1 MDLRESA
8 SRSFIL
14 LRASWSVDAARQAL
28 LGRQVTHVIV
38 QRAEGADERWHL
50 LRYGDVIGQLAIAD
64 GATTLEDALGLA
76 GAPGD
81 AIVDAASIEPV
92 DRSVV
97 VMSDGAPLGF
107 VDVFWTSAPARRTTR
122 GSRRSLP
129 PATTAPEAEP
139 GGTTERSLEAE
150 FPDTVAAGAVE
161 WLLVS
166 LTATEATAHGVSVEV
181 AEGDELDILVQP
193 RRGFEV
199 EGDDRGTIVVPA
211 SGESMP
217 LQFKLKAV
225 DQGQG
230 IIRVLAFRRG
240 EPLGLITLNP
250 TVTPATAAPTVRGR
264 SASAPRKRKA
274 KALATASPQVPDMTL
289 FIEQREH
296 GGTVEYLIRLT
307 ATDPALGLNLKSYG
321 PFQLKLDPAGFF
333 ETFFAEIEEL
343 PLDTPE
349 QQQIADRRVAAKG
362 AELSR
367 LLFPPELQAK
377 LWEVRDNIQSII
389 VQSEE
394 PWIPWEMCRLFG
406 KDGDRLVDGPF
417 LAEKYTITRWRP
429 GIGIKRPVT
438 LRNIALV
445 VPPDSGLPLANEE
458 RDFVLSLA
466 GPKRKVTLVPGTFAD
481 VQDAFIAGT
490 YDGFHFTGH
499 GVARDENPNRSSII
513 LTGELPFTP
522 EDVSG
527 VAANVGI
534 PRPFMFM
541 NACQVGRAG
550 MGLTGIGGWANRLVE
565 DGAGAFV
572 GAYWSVF
579 DEPAFGFAKEL
590 YTRVLG
596 GAPIGEAVRDARL
609 AVRTPGDPTWLAYT
623 VFADP
628 LAIVSD

>member
-1 MDLRESA
+1 MELRERA

-14 LRASWSVDAARQAL
+14 LRAWWSVDAGRRAL
-28 LGRQVTHVIV
+28 LGRSVTHVV
-38 QRAEGADERWHL
+38 VHRQDGDADRWHL
-50 LRYGDVIGQLAIAD
+50 LRF
-64 GATTLEDALGLA
+64 
-76 GAPGD
+76 GD
-81 AIVDAASIEPV
+81 AISLLARADGTSTLGEALSLAGTPGATVADVDQAE
-92 DRSVV
+92 SVTGPAILLAG
-97 VMSDGAPLGF
+97 GAPVGILVPEAPARPTTRG
-107 VDVFWTSAPARRTTR
+107 TRRGLPPPSAPA
-122 GSRRSLP
+122 
-129 PATTAPEAEP
+129 PATDGPAATSR
-139 GGTTERSLEAE
+139 RSLEAE
-150 FPDTVAAGAVE
+150 FPDSVPAGVVE

-166 LTATEATAHGVSVEV
+166 LSAAEATAHGVAVDV

-217 LQFKLKAV
+217 LQFKLKAI
-225 DQGQG
+225 DEGPG

-240 EPLGLITLNP
+240 EPLGMIALNP
-250 TVTPATAAPTVRGR
+250 TVTPAAAVPTVRGR
-264 SASAPRKRKA
+264 TATAPRKRRA
-274 KALATASPQVPDMTL
+274 KALAPSSPQIPDLTA
-289 FIEQREH
+289 FIEERER
-296 GGTVEYLIRLT
+296 GGTIEYLIRLS
-307 ATDPALGLNLKSYG
+307 ATDPGLGLNLKPYG
-321 PFQLKLDPAGFF
+321 PFQLKLDPSKFF
-333 ETFFAEIEEL
+333 ETFFAEIEAL

-349 QQQIADRRVAAKG
+349 EQATADRRVAAKG

-367 LLFPPELQAK
+367 MLFPADLQAK
-377 LWEVRDNIQSII
+377 LWDVRDSITSVI

-394 PWIPWEMCRLFG
+394 PWIPWEMCKLFG
-406 KDGDRLVDGPF
+406 KEGERLVDGPF
-417 LAEKYTITRWRP
+417 LSEKYTITRWRP
-429 GIGIKRPVT
+429 GIEIKRPLT

-445 VPPDSGLPLANEE
+445 VPPDSGLPLATQE

-466 GPKRKVTLVPGTFAD
+466 GPERKVTLVPGTFAD

-499 GVARDENPNRSSII
+499 GVAQDANPNRSSII

-527 VAANVGI
+527 AAANVGI

-541 NACQVGRAG
+541 NACQVGRSG
-550 MGLTGIGGWANRLVE
+550 MGLTGVGGWANRLVE
-565 DGAGAFV
+565 DGAAAFV

-590 YTRVLG
+590 YTRILRGV
-596 GAPIGEAVRDARL
+596 PIGEAVRDARL
-609 AVRTPGDPTWLAYT
+609 AVRSPGDPSWLAYT

-628 LAIVSD
+628 LATVAS

>member
-1 MDLRESA
+1 
-8 SRSFIL
+8 
-14 LRASWSVDAARQAL
+14 
-28 LGRQVTHVIV
+28 
-38 QRAEGADERWHL
+38 
-50 LRYGDVIGQLAIAD
+50 
-64 GATTLEDALGLA
+64 
-76 GAPGD
+76 
-81 AIVDAASIEPV
+81 
-92 DRSVV
+92 
-97 VMSDGAPLGF
+97 
-107 VDVFWTSAPARRTTR
+107 
-122 GSRRSLP
+122 
-129 PATTAPEAEP
+129 
-139 GGTTERSLEAE
+139 
-150 FPDTVAAGAVE
+150 
-161 WLLVS
+161 
-166 LTATEATAHGVSVEV
+166 V

-199 EGDDRGTIVVPA
+199 EGEDRGTLVVPA
-211 SGESMP
+211 NGESLP

-225 DQGQG
+225 DEGPG
-230 IIRVLAFRRG
+230 IVNVLAFRRG
-240 EPLGLITLNP
+240 EPLGMITLKP
-250 TVTPATAAPTVRGR
+250 TVTRPTAAPTVRGR
-264 SASAPRKRKA
+264 TSSGPRKRKA
-274 KALATASPQVPDMTL
+274 KALAAASPQVPDMTL
-289 FIEQREH
+289 FIEQQER
-296 GGTVEYLIRLT
+296 GGTVEYLIRLS
-307 ATDPALGLNLKSYG
+307 ATDPALELNLKKFG
-321 PFQLKLDPAGFF
+321 PFQLKLDPAKFF

-349 QQQIADRRVAAKG
+349 QQEIADRRVAAKG

-367 LLFPPELQAK
+367 LLFPPDLQAK
-377 LWEVRDNIQSII
+377 LWDVRDRIQSII

-417 LAEKYTITRWRP
+417 LAEKYTLTRWRP
-429 GIGIKRPVT
+429 EVGIKRPVT

-445 VPPDSGLPLANEE
+445 VPPDSGLPLADEE

-466 GPKRKVTLVPGTFAD
+466 GPERKVTLVPGTFAA

-499 GVARDENPNRSSII
+499 GVARDENPNRSSLI

-522 EDVSG
+522 EDISG
-527 VAANVGI
+527 AAANVGI

-565 DGAGAFV
+565 DGAAAFV

-590 YTRVLG
+590 YSRLLG

-628 LAIVSD
+628 LATISD